1 MKKGIMKK
9 LLAVILT
16 ASVMGAVLTGCG
28 GGSGSEGGSQGSTSE
43 TVQTEAGAD
52 EAATADAG
60 VDAAA
65 LADAGIEDMPAD
77 GGTVTAGQIGAGVE
91 ASDSGKGKTIGF
103 SIAQLAGNPFWQVLL
118 DRIVADFKA
127 KGYEIKYTD
136 ANGDV
141 STQLTD
147 IQTFISMGVDAI
159 LINPY
164 ASDSVVD
171 VSLEAEKAGIPVFA
185 IDIPISDR
193 GYSIATFVTD
203 NFHIGVEQG
212 KLAASLFPDKSLKAI
227 ILSGYAGG
235 EDSWDRRFGFTTGV
249 ADYQIE
255 NKSSADIQVLYQVYC
270 NYEQELA
277 YEKMV
282 DIITR
287 FNGEFDVVFCENDA
301 MALGAITAFKETGR
315 NPADYIIIGIDGIR
329 QAYEK
334 IKEGELYA
342 TGVNDPSETADLA
355 CNGIDKYLN
364 GDVTVSGTINPK
376 YEIVTKEN
384 VDKWYDPNS
393 LY

>member
-1 MKKGIMKK
+1 MKAKLFKK
-9 LLAVILT
+9 IT
-16 ASVMGAVLTGCG
+16 
-28 GGSGSEGGSQGSTSE
+28 
-43 TVQTEAGAD
+43 
-52 EAATADAG
+52 
-60 VDAAA
+60 AA
-65 LADAGIEDMPAD
+65 LVGMSMMCMVFAS
-77 GGTVTAGQIGAGVE
+77 TVSAVEAGVE
-91 ASDSGKGKTIGF
+91 ASNTGEGKVIGF

-118 DRIVADFKA
+118 DRLVADFEA
-127 KGYEIKYTD
+127 KGYEVKYTD

-171 VSLEAEKAGIPVFA
+171 ASKEAEKAGIPVFA
-185 IDIPISDR
+185 VDIPISDS

-203 NFHIGVEQG
+203 NFNLGKEQG
-212 KLAASLFPDKSLKAI
+212 KLVGSLYPDQEVRVI

-235 EDSWDRRFGFTTGV
+235 EDSWDRRFGFISGL

-255 NKSSADIQVLYQVYC
+255 KNSATNFQVLYQFYC

-301 MALGAITAFKETGR
+301 MALGVITALKEAGK
-315 NPADYIIIGIDGIR
+315 NPADYTIIGIDGIR
-329 QAYEK
+329 QGYEK
-334 IKEGELYA
+334 VKAGELFA
-342 TGVNDPSETADLA
+342 TGVNSPADTADLA
-355 CNGIDKYLN
+355 CEGIDKYLT
-364 GDVTVSGTINPK
+364 GDYTISGTYHPV
-376 YEIVTKEN
+376 YEIVTAEN
-384 VDKWYDPNS
+384 VDDWYDPDS